1 MFFIFPFPKLGPYR
15 YLATVPSRL
24 QNFTMGGRNF
34 DSIDT
39 TDLTIQKALDIARN
53 SEEPIDEIVLEF
65 LEGQL
70 REIWDHIEAEP
81 ESYILNK
88 DEFAL
93 FNFYRHRAPSSV
105 LAQSAVRR
113 FWDSYSGQQQ

>member
-1 MFFIFPFPKLGPYR
+1 
-15 YLATVPSRL
+15 
-24 QNFTMGGRNF
+24 MGGQ
-34 DSIDT
+34 DSESIDI
-39 TDLTIQKALDIARN
+39 TDLTIQKALDVARN
-53 SEEPIDEIVLEF
+53 SEEPIDPTLLEF

-105 LAQSAVRR
+105 LAQAAVRR
-113 FWDSYSGQQQ
+113 FWDSYTGQQQ